1 MSNPYVCQGFSF
13 RRFQL
18 TGKLTVVKK
27 LFCYLL
33 ISWLALIAGGA
44 NAHSISDTAHAAEHF
59 THMHAADTDA
69 ATHEALDINSAVAD
83 STDHCNQSHCGH
95 SHGAAIPTSP
105 GTHLKANNRTHAPN
119 TSSRWASAAIADS
132 IERPKWP
139 LTTSAVVS
147 LLS

>member
-13 RRFQL
+13 RRLQL
-18 TGKLTVVKK
+18 AGKLTIVRK

-33 ISWLALIAGGA
+33 ISWLALVAGGA
-44 NAHSISDTAHAAEHF
+44 NAHSISDTAHVAEHS
-59 THMHAADTDA
+59 THMHAADTNA
-69 ATHEALDINSAVAD
+69 VTHEALDSSNADAD
-83 STDHCNQSHCGH
+83 STDHCKQSHCGH

-105 GTHLKANNRTHAPN
+105 GTHLKASSRIHAPN
-119 TSSRWASAAIADS
+119 TSSRWASAAIANN

-139 LTTSAVVS
+139 VTTSAVVS